1 MRLLTSV
8 LLLMAAAAVAAG
20 VDVGGDW
27 NITIQSD
34 QGTFSPRVTFKQDGE
49 KLTGDYHGTFGE
61 SKLEGTLKGKDIEWK
76 TTISAQGQ
84 AVQITYTGTVE
95 SGDTMKGTVQLGEF
109 GSAPWTARRKAKE
122 K

>member
-1 MRLLTSV
+1 M
-8 LLLMAAAAVAAG
+8 LLLCSFAAAS
-20 VDVGGDW
+20 DVSGEW

-34 QGTFSPRVTFKQDGE
+34 QGSFSPRMTVKQDGE

-61 SKLEGTLKGKDIEWK
+61 SKLEGTLKGKDIQWK
-76 TTISAQGQ
+76 TTVNAQGQ
-84 AVQITYTGTVE
+84 AVEIVYKGTVE
-95 SGDTMKGTVQLGEF
+95 SDDTMKGTVQLGEF